1 MRASLG
7 YIGRSYLKKIKNK
20 TKQNNQ
26 KTGGEMDQQ
35 VAALLEDLGLIPS
48 THMVVTMVFNSNF
61 WESNTCWQPLLE
73 CTRCRHTCRQ
83 NTQAH
88 KMMALTVIIKAKSFS

>member
-48 THMVVTMVFNSNF
+48 THMVVTIVCNS
-61 WESNTCWQPLLE
+61 SSKRPDALCWPLQAL
-73 CTRCRHTCRQ
+73 HT
-83 NTQAH
+83 
-88 KMMALTVIIKAKSFS
+88 TVVHIPTGKTPIPRKLSINK